1 MPDRVCFQ
9 SSSCMTFTRGKQNIS
24 DESTISKSMLYID
37 ISTSSFENRLSKLSV
52 ALSCYIVLFNKWIT
66 TFLSIQR
73 LICATRASV
82 HFTCHS
88 LISHSPPRFLAVL
101 RIPQTGISGFQNLDY
116 LEWGDIRLSLALTAR
131 SLSNGCWTRFTCAC
145 SARTLN
151 SARPLSP
158 RLTFFIVYRWVSSIN
173 ILILQVNVV
182 KSQAF

>member
-1 MPDRVCFQ
+1 M
-9 SSSCMTFTRGKQNIS
+9 SACMTFTRGKQNIS
-24 DESTISKSMLYID
+24 DENTISKSMLYID

-52 ALSCYIVLFNKWIT
+52 AFSVTSFFSINELRHSYPYRDSFVPHVRVFTSHVTHSFHIPLPSLVDIVFQIFSGIADSSNRNFWIPE
-66 TFLSIQR
+66 S
-73 LICATRASV
+73 
-82 HFTCHS
+82 
-88 LISHSPPRFLAVL
+88 
-101 RIPQTGISGFQNLDY
+101 
-116 LEWGDIRLSLALTAR
+116 RLSWIGRHSTLL
-131 SLSNGCWTRFTCAC
+131 SFDCEESNGCWTRFTCAC